1 MHVPAINQERSTRYK
16 KDSLRK
22 EGVREHRSVQ
32 NETSL
37 EPLELRPRKMDVI
50 LNTTTSANTHII
62 VISQQSR
69 LHEACRTDC
78 GTIHDEQGVRLCV
91 IVQHR
96 GRPRQLHLERVRLLA
111 DACARKSQGF
121 DQLARALVPS

>member
-16 KDSLRK
+16 KDGLRK
-22 EGVREHRSVQ
+22 EGVREHREHRSVQ

-37 EPLELRPRKMDVI
+37 KPLKLRPRKMDVI
-50 LNTTTSANTHII
+50 LNTTTSANAHII

-96 GRPRQLHLERVRLLA
+96 GRPRRLHLERVRLLA
-111 DACARKSQGF
+111 AAWARKIS
-121 DQLARALVPS
+121 RV